1 MALRT
6 FCVLR
11 KAAHTELLC
20 KAVGARPVYKNGCME
35 LVQIRGFQ
43 IPQLCVRQVK
53 FEFVQ
58 ILSVLERH
66 GNALSK
72 LRLDGGLRQAVAHA
86 DKARR
91 LRRKAVVFKDRL
103 GEVLPVE

>member
-1 MALRT
+1 
-6 FCVLR
+6 
-11 KAAHTELLC
+11 
-20 KAVGARPVYKNGCME
+20 ME

-58 ILSVLERH
+58 IFSVLERH

-72 LRLDGGLRQAVAHA
+72 LGLDGGLRQAVAHA

>member
-1 MALRT
+1 
-6 FCVLR
+6 
-11 KAAHTELLC
+11 
-20 KAVGARPVYKNGCME
+20 ME

-72 LRLDGGLRQAVAHA
+72 LGFHSGLGQTVAHA
-86 DKARR
+86 DEARR
-91 LRRKAVVFKDRL
+91 LRGIPAVLKDCL
-103 GEVLPVE
+103 LEILTVE

>member
-1 MALRT
+1 
-6 FCVLR
+6 
-11 KAAHTELLC
+11 
-20 KAVGARPVYKNGCME
+20 ME

-72 LRLDGGLRQAVAHA
+72 LGLDGGLRQAVAHA

-91 LRRKAVVFKDRL
+91 LRCKAAVFKDRL